1 MKKWTP
7 FLAVSLSFHALLLG
21 MPPVSP
27 PAGAPEP
34 AMIVLDLETWVP
46 PTVVFQPETLEQ
58 HPAPVAASPPPSKKP
73 RVAGNPRQEQPS
85 KIPLSA
91 AKESTAPRERV
102 GSVPASGENP
112 PREGD
117 PSGGQPRVAVASDVI
132 ARVQPVYPLAS
143 RRKGEEGEVRLL
155 VRLGPGGAILSVE
168 VMGSSGYPSLDAS
181 ALAAVKKWRFSPRTP
196 KELIVPVIF
205 RLE

>member
-1 MKKWTP
+1 MKKWAP

-27 PAGAPEP
+27 PAGAPGP
-34 AMIVLDLETWVP
+34 IMIVLDLETWVP
-46 PTVVFQPETLEQ
+46 PTAIFQPETLEQ
-58 HPAPVAASPPPSKKP
+58 HPAPVAAPPPPSKEPKAA
-73 RVAGNPRQEQPS
+73 RNPRQEQPS

-91 AKESTAPRERV
+91 AKESAAPGERV
-102 GSVPASGENP
+102 GSVPAFGENP

-117 PSGGQPRVAVASDVI
+117 PSDGRPRVAVASDVI

-143 RRKGEEGEVRLL
+143 RRRGEEGEVRLL

-181 ALAAVKKWRFSPRTP
+181 ALAAAKKWRFSPHTP